1 MKDVPW
7 EKDLKSNMGVSAS
20 QCDRALT
27 MSLEREEKVRRDHN
41 GLLLYSVI
49 HLCVCVCVCVCA
61 RTLAVCSSKI
71 FHYGRVLLNV
81 CVCFHL
87 SVLDRCV
94 SGSHCHLSLPLFHFF
109 CCAAG
114 LQFDFLG
121 SASPIQTMSGC
132 HYVGI
137 FFFFNFFLPV
147 SACGHSAP
155 YSHNGCSAVSG
166 CCT

>member
-1 MKDVPW
+1 MITIGCCSIV
-7 EKDLKSNMGVSAS
+7 LSTCV
-20 QCDRALT
+20 
-27 MSLEREEKVRRDHN
+27 
-41 GLLLYSVI
+41 
-49 HLCVCVCVCVCA
+49 CVCVCVCVCA

-81 CVCFHL
+81 CLLSFECTGQVCKWVTL
-87 SVLDRCV
+87 SPFITAV
-94 SGSHCHLSLPLFHFF
+94 PLF

-137 FFFFNFFLPV
+137 FFFFFFFFTRECMWSQCPLQPQWML
-147 SACGHSAP
+147 
-155 YSHNGCSAVSG
+155 CSVRVLYLTGVLNEAYLLCV
-166 CCT
+166 TP